1 MANEINLNN
10 GITGLTVTARL
21 YSGATQIGS
30 AISMTEVSG
39 AVGRYTGS
47 MPSTGAGVYGVLFY
61 SAGAQIGSGKI
72 EWNGTNEITTQSSAA
87 IAAEVWNSLTTATWA
102 TDSFGKHAIISNNTN
117 RSIGVTGSGSGHVHS
132 VVHEMQ
138 PNVMTASALAAD
150 AVTEI
155 ASAVAT
161 ILLVDGPTYKI
172 KVNSDNS
179 VDSTGGGGGGGTV
192 TGFSVEALA
201 QLAPTI
207 TIVQP
212 VITINSTTGLPIRIE
227 IVQGADYNST
237 DGTQITLTL
246 NGTFPAWT
254 GATAY
259 LDIDC
264 GTTLTVAGTITTAT
278 GGTRVATF
286 NLTAV
291 QTALLTDTT
300 ETRNEIV
307 SDVGWF
313 DLRVVLAS
321 SSRVTKPISK
331 AVFIA
336 RRPA

>member
-1 MANEINLNN
+1 MANELNLNN

-21 YSGATQIGS
+21 YSGSTQIGS

-39 AVGRYTGS
+39 AAGRYTGS
-47 MPSTGAGVYGVLFY
+47 MPTTAAGVYGVLFY

-72 EWNGTNEITTQSSAA
+72 EWDGSS
-87 IAAEVWNSLTTATWA
+87 
-102 TDSFGKHAIISNNTN
+102 
-117 RSIGVTGSGSGHVHS
+117 
-132 VVHEMQ
+132 
-138 PNVMTASALAAD
+138 
-150 AVTEI
+150 EI
-155 ASAVAT
+155 ATVNTSQIGGISATGV
-161 ILLVDGPTYKI
+161 LVSAGVGSTAFLANAP
-172 KVNSDNS
+172 
-179 VDSTGGGGGGGTV
+179 TGGGGGGGTV
-192 TGFSVEALA
+192 TGFSAEALA

-246 NGTFPAWT
+246 NGTFPTWT

-264 GTTLTVAGTITTAT
+264 GTTITVAGAITTAT

-286 NLTAV
+286 NLTAA

-300 ETRNEIV
+300 ETRNDIV